1 MKNCFYWHMMQHML
15 KNWHKLNS
23 KNMNIKKQ
31 LYESYVKLIWMPRER
46 LLRKERKLYKNWRKE
61 RRIMCKH
68 KLNTTHP
75 VYQYKNPLI
84 LMLIPI
90 FKNKNWLIM
99 KKHFINLKKQQ
110 DLEMLMISYKNLLVK
125 MKLVNH

>member
-1 MKNCFYWHMMQHML
+1 
-15 KNWHKLNS
+15 
-23 KNMNIKKQ
+23 MNIKKQ
-31 LYESYVKLIWMPRER
+31 LYESYVKLIWMPREK

-68 KLNTTHP
+68 KLNTIHP
-75 VYQYKNPLI
+75 VFQYKNHLI
-84 LMLIPI
+84 LMLIQI

-110 DLEMLMISYKNLLVK
+110 DLEMLMI
-125 MKLVNH
+125 